1 MDGREVKEED
11 REDDEEVMQGGGVDA
26 KETKQEGPDDDE
38 QQGKG
43 DGDHETM
50 TSGLSDND
58 VDAIS
63 AHESE
68 EEEAAEI
75 KPADSSDNAANDMEK
90 PDAKEVS
97 NEATVSH
104 SVSPSDQ
111 YLLAC

>member
-1 MDGREVKEED
+1 MSQMERMDGREVKEED
-11 REDDEEVMQGGGVDA
+11 REDDEEMMQGGGVDA

-58 VDAIS
+58 VDATS

-68 EEEAAEI
+68 EEGAAET
-75 KPADSSDNAANDMEK
+75 KPADSDNTVNDMEK
-90 PDAKEVS
+90 PDAKEAL

-104 SVSPSDQ
+104 SVSPSD
-111 YLLAC
+111 